1 MAALCRPRGGGSAG
15 PLSSFRGQSKWL
27 VSSWKFFSVASMT
40 QAKMRPNEITTRR
53 KVDFAID
60 HNFTLQMTISVYII
74 D

>member
-40 QAKMRPNEITTRR
+40 SKDET
-53 KVDFAID
+53 K
-60 HNFTLQMTISVYII
+60 
-74 D
+74 